1 MVSLEREG
9 PGINEESLARLREI
23 ARMAGEA
30 ILEHYTPGAESVAKA
45 DGSPLTLADSAA
57 ERVIVTEL
65 RNWDDTVPIISE
77 ETESAPY
84 EERRHWKRFW
94 LVDPLDGTKEF
105 LSHNGEFTVNIALIE
120 NGEPVLGVVY
130 APALDLMYTAGKG
143 LGSWRSAPDD
153 GAPVRIYHLP
163 PESDRPLVVIESRSH
178 GSSELEAY
186 LKTIRV
192 GERVRVGSSLKF
204 CRLAEGGADI
214 YPRLG
219 PTMEWDV
226 AAGDCI
232 YRNSAPELQYPSPL
246 TYNKPDLR
254 NGSFVLGTALT
265 AKAAAAIA

>member
-1 MVSLEREG
+1 MREQ
-9 PGINEESLARLREI
+9 PGLNEESLARLREI
-23 ARMAGEA
+23 ARKAGDA
-30 ILEHYTPGAESVAKA
+30 ILQHYTPGAESVAKA

-57 ERVIVTEL
+57 ERVIVREL
-65 RNWDDTVPIISE
+65 RDWDDTVPIISE

-84 EERRHWKRFW
+84 EERRHWERFW

-120 NGEPVLGVVY
+120 DGEPVLGVVY
-130 APALDLMYTAGKG
+130 APALNLMYAAGKG
-143 LGSWRSAPDD
+143 LGSWRTQGD
-153 GAPVRIYHLP
+153 GAAVRIYHLP

-226 AAGDCI
+226 AAGDCL
-232 YRNSAPELQYPSPL
+232 YRNSAPEGQYPSPL
-246 TYNKPDLR
+246 TYNKADLR
-254 NGSFVLGTALT
+254 NGPFVIGTALS
-265 AKAAAAIA
+265 AQAAAAIA